1 MTIER
6 ITKEKLDKI
15 KDLIRNLDE
24 SSRKNY
30 GPGKFFTN
38 ETIVNGDKLNVLTAL
53 VKNLMVD
60 AEKLQKTMDM
70 YINFIAEKLP
80 NETITFDPN
89 KKKLYIPE
97 KKPTNTPTKYKAPK
111 PTNQV
116 SKQDVENDNG
126 IDMLLLQKINQISL
140 KFSEAFLYYKRI

>member
-15 KDLIRNLDE
+15 KDLIRDLDE
-24 SSRKNY
+24 SARKNY

-38 ETIVNGDKLNVLTAL
+38 ETIVNGDKFNVLTAL

-60 AEKLQKTMDM
+60 AEKMQNVMDM

-80 NETITFDPN
+80 NEAIRFDPN
-89 KKKLYIPE
+89 RKKLYIPE
-97 KKPTNTPTKYKAPK
+97 KKPAKE
-111 PTNQV
+111 V
-116 SKQDVENDNG
+116 SKQDVSNDNS
-126 IDMLLLQKINQISL
+126 IDMLLL
-140 KFSEAFLYYKRI
+140 

>member
-24 SSRKNY
+24 SSHKNY
-30 GPGKFFTN
+30 SPGKFFTN

-60 AEKLQKTMDM
+60 AEKMQKTMDM

-97 KKPTNTPTKYKAPK
+97 KKPTNTPTKCKAPN

-116 SKQDVENDNG
+116 SKLDVANDNG
-126 IDMLLLQKINQISL
+126 IDMLLL
-140 KFSEAFLYYKRI
+140 

>member
-15 KDLIRNLDE
+15 KDLIRDLDE

-38 ETIVNGDKLNVLTAL
+38 ETIVNGDKLNVLTVL

-60 AEKLQKTMDM
+60 AEKLQKTIDM
-70 YINFIAEKLP
+70 YIDFIREKLP

-97 KKPTNTPTKYKAPK
+97 KKPTIYIPEKKPTNTPIKSKAPK
-111 PTNQV
+111 PTKQV
-116 SKQDVENDNG
+116 SKPDVVNDNG
-126 IDMLLLQKINQISL
+126 IDMLLL
-140 KFSEAFLYYKRI
+140 

>member
-60 AEKLQKTMDM
+60 AEKMQKTMDM
-70 YINFIAEKLP
+70 YINFITEKLP

-89 KKKLYIPE
+89 KKKLYIQEKKEE
-97 KKPTNTPTKYKAPK
+97 KKPTNTPTKCKAPK
-111 PTNQV
+111 PTKQV
-116 SKQDVENDNG
+116 SKLDVANDNG
-126 IDMLLLQKINQISL
+126 IDMLLL
-140 KFSEAFLYYKRI
+140 

>member
-15 KDLIRNLDE
+15 KDLIRDLDE
-24 SSRKNY
+24 SARKNY

-60 AEKLQKTMDM
+60 AEKMQNVMDM

-80 NETITFDPN
+80 NETIKFDPN
-89 KKKLYIPE
+89 RKKLYIPE
-97 KKPTNTPTKYKAPK
+97 KKPTK
-111 PTNQV
+111 QV
-116 SKQDVENDNG
+116 SKQDVANDNG
-126 IDMLLLQKINQISL
+126 IDMLLLQKINQINL

>member
-15 KDLIRNLDE
+15 KDLIRDLDE
-24 SSRKNY
+24 SARKNY

-60 AEKLQKTMDM
+60 AEKMQNAMDM

-80 NETITFDPN
+80 NEAIKFDPN
-89 KKKLYIPE
+89 RKKLYIQEKKEE
-97 KKPTNTPTKYKAPK
+97 KKPTK
-111 PTNQV
+111 QV
-116 SKQDVENDNG
+116 SKPDVVNDNG
-126 IDMLLLQKINQISL
+126 IDMLLL
-140 KFSEAFLYYKRI
+140 

>member
-15 KDLIRNLDE
+15 KDLIRDLDE
-24 SSRKNY
+24 SARKNY

-38 ETIVNGDKLNVLTAL
+38 ETIVNGDKFNVLTAL

-60 AEKLQKTMDM
+60 AEKMQNAMDM

-80 NETITFDPN
+80 NEAIKFDPN

-97 KKPTNTPTKYKAPK
+97 KKEEKKPTK
-111 PTNQV
+111 QV
-116 SKQDVENDNG
+116 SKQDVANDNG

-140 KFSEAFLYYKRI
+140 KFNLTFLYYKRI

>member
-15 KDLIRNLDE
+15 KDLIKDLDE
-24 SSRKNY
+24 SARKNY

-60 AEKLQKTMDM
+60 AEKMQNVIDM

-80 NETITFDPN
+80 NEAIKFDPN
-89 KKKLYIPE
+89 RKKLYIPE
-97 KKPTNTPTKYKAPK
+97 KKPTK
-111 PTNQV
+111 QV
-116 SKQDVENDNG
+116 SKPDVANDNDNG

-140 KFSEAFLYYKRI
+140 KFNSTFLYYKRI

>member
-1 MTIER
+1 MLVER
-6 ITKEKLDKI
+6 ITKQKLNKI
-15 KDLIRNLDE
+15 KELIGDLNE
-24 SSRKNY
+24 SARKNY

-60 AEKLQKTMDM
+60 AEKLQKTIDM

-97 KKPTNTPTKYKAPK
+97 KKEEKKPINTPTKRKAPK
-111 PTNQV
+111 PTKQV
-116 SKQDVENDNG
+116 GKPDVANDNG
-126 IDMLLLQKINQISL
+126 IDMLLL
-140 KFSEAFLYYKRI
+140 

>member
-15 KDLIRNLDE
+15 KDLIRDLDE
-24 SSRKNY
+24 SARKNY

-60 AEKLQKTMDM
+60 AEKMQNAMDM

-80 NETITFDPN
+80 NEAIRFDPN
-89 KKKLYIPE
+89 RKKLYIPE
-97 KKPTNTPTKYKAPK
+97 KKEEKKPTK
-111 PTNQV
+111 QV
-116 SKQDVENDNG
+116 SKPDVTNDNG

-140 KFSEAFLYYKRI
+140 KFNSTFIYYKRI

>member
-24 SSRKNY
+24 SARKNY

-60 AEKLQKTMDM
+60 AEKMQNAIDM
-70 YINFIAEKLP
+70 YIDFIAEKLP
-80 NETITFDPN
+80 NETIRFNPN

-97 KKPTNTPTKYKAPK
+97 KKSTNTPTKFKAPK
-111 PTNQV
+111 PAKEV
-116 SKQDVENDNG
+116 SKQDVSNDNA

-140 KFSEAFLYYKRI
+140 KFNSTFLYVN

>member
-15 KDLIRNLDE
+15 KDLIRDLSE
-24 SSRKNY
+24 SARKNY

-38 ETIVNGDKLNVLTAL
+38 ETIVNGDKFNVLTAL

-60 AEKLQKTMDM
+60 AEKMQNAIDM
-70 YINFIAEKLP
+70 YIDFIAEKLP
-80 NETITFDPN
+80 NEAIKFDPN

-97 KKPTNTPTKYKAPK
+97 KKPINTPTKLKAPK
-111 PTNQV
+111 PV
-116 SKQDVENDNG
+116 KEASKQDEANDNG
-126 IDMLLLQKINQISL
+126 IDMLLL
-140 KFSEAFLYYKRI
+140 

>member
-6 ITKEKLDKI
+6 ITKQKLDKI
-15 KDLIRNLDE
+15 KDLIGDLSE

-60 AEKLQKTMDM
+60 AENLQKTIDM
-70 YINFIAEKLP
+70 YIDFTREKLP

-97 KKPTNTPTKYKAPK
+97 KKKEKKPINTPTKRKAPK
-111 PTNQV
+111 PTKQV
-116 SKQDVENDNG
+116 SKPDVANDNG
-126 IDMLLLQKINQISL
+126 NDMLLL
-140 KFSEAFLYYKRI
+140 